1 MTDDGSARLQAV
13 TDFWLGAPDAQGAY
27 RPRKVWFEKCAVFDA
42 GLRRRHL
49 ADQEAAAAGAF
60 DALATAPLPALALVI
75 LLDQVPRN
83 IFRGNARSYATDAKA
98 LATAEAAIARGFD
111 MEIHKEARLFFYT
124 PFEHSED
131 LAAQARSLELV
142 ERRRGCEG
150 FEFSRYIIERHH
162 EIVARFGRFP
172 HRNAV
177 LGRET
182 TPEEAAFLEEKH
194 SAF

>member
-1 MTDDGSARLQAV
+1 MTAGPERLQAL
-13 TDFWLGAPDAQGAY
+13 TDFWLGASDAQGAY
-27 RPRKVWFEKCAVFDA
+27 RPRKMWFEKCAVFDA
-42 GLRRRHL
+42 ELRRRHL
-49 ADQEAAAAGAF
+49 ADHEAAARGAF
-60 DALATAPLPALALVI
+60 DNLATAPLPALALVI

-83 IFRGNARSYATDAKA
+83 IFRGNARAYATDAKA
-98 LATAEAAIARGFD
+98 LVTAEAAIARGFD
-111 MEIHKEARLFFYT
+111 MAIHREARLFFYC

-131 LAAQARSLELV
+131 LATQARSVELV
-142 ERRRGCEG
+142 KRRHGSEG
-150 FEFSRYIIERHH
+150 YEFSRYIIERHH
-162 EIVARFGRFP
+162 EIIARFGRFP